1 MYSLGI
7 LSFNPLETMKK
18 YILFTLFPF
27 IFTMSSFA
35 QKNIMKV
42 GFVASGGMITGLQ
55 YERSVADNFSIMG
68 QVGYAT
74 VLDSWLAESSKGIGL
89 YVEGRYYFSKNK
101 DLLEKW
107 HAGIYTTYL
116 NTESSDD
123 FFSYDQNNIS
133 IGLVG
138 GYQWVLT
145 SHLTFDTLIGGGFL
159 RFDDSDG
166 SEDNGFY
173 PLIGLNIGYNF

>member
-1 MYSLGI
+1 
-7 LSFNPLETMKK
+7 
-18 YILFTLFPF
+18 
-27 IFTMSSFA
+27 MSSFA
-35 QKNIMKV
+35 QNNVIKF
-42 GFVASGGMITGLQ
+42 GFVASGGVNTGLQ
-55 YERSVADNFSIMG
+55 YERSFADNFSIMG
-68 QVGYAT
+68 QVGYT
-74 VLDSWLAESSKGIGL
+74 TISDSWMNESAGIGI
-89 YVEGRYYFSKNK
+89 YVEGRYYFLKNK
-101 DLLEKW
+101 DLLEGW

-145 SHLTFDTLIGGGFL
+145 SHITFDTLIGGGYL
-159 RFDDSDG
+159 RFDGNGG
-166 SEDNGFY
+166 SEDNGVY